1 MTDAYATLREMLAN
15 VPDDAQV
22 YVEELE
28 SIVEWPGITA
38 GTFRAL
44 LAEIAGFEWGW
55 EQREKAHD
63 ADVATL
69 TAQLAE
75 RENVLTAVMENR
87 AETEAQLAEV
97 TKERDMARIARD
109 VWMIQARGDCGD
121 AGELHATAVRAE
133 ILREVRGVVENLT
146 HSRAHPQ
153 DYYYTLSICDHSE
166 RDGRG
171 GYDVYVER
179 TDLLAAIAALAQ
191 PEGTDK

>member
-1 MTDAYATLREMLAN
+1 MTDAYATLREMLTN

-63 ADVATL
+63 AEVATL

-75 RENVLTAVMENR
+75 QKEYFNR
-87 AETEAQLAEV
+87 CDERRNELAGECQMLRAQLAEAR
-97 TKERDMARIARD
+97 KERDMARIARD

-133 ILREVRGVVENLT
+133 ILREVRGVVEGMDDGYGTN
-146 HSRAHPQ
+146 PG
-153 DYYYTLSICDHSE
+153 YSE
-166 RDGRG
+166 YPIGFEEAITK
-171 GYDVYVER
+171 V
-179 TDLLAAIAALAQ
+179 LAAIAALAQ
-191 PEGTDK
+191 PEGTK